1 MYGRKHGEGR
11 VEEDGTT
18 ICERRGGR
26 RETMA
31 GCIVPGRWRTA
42 QDLGLALDAIVQCLK
57 KEGSERKSSAHN
69 SPSGSCYQARRRREA
84 KLSSVV
90 RVR

>member
-42 QDLGLALDAIVQCLK
+42 QDLGLSLDAIVQCLK
-57 KEGSERKSSAHN
+57 KGSERKSSAHN

>member
-57 KEGSERKSSAHN
+57 KERSERKSWHTTARVDPVIRLGGGGK
-69 SPSGSCYQARRRREA
+69 PSYPPWCA
-84 KLSSVV
+84 
-90 RVR
+90 